1 MDIAPFARS
10 PVVSDFGRS
19 RIRHASGT
27 DEPARVATEAVLK
40 MPAGEVGEAGAAR
53 LPVCRH
59 PPMALDN
66 ALLGKV
72 PLAPWLTPLPSST
85 RNSTGRFAGAETQ
98 GESFLDGH
106 AHATIVGTEGPE
118 IRRDISLMAPRRQ
131 GQ

>member
-1 MDIAPFARS
+1 
-10 PVVSDFGRS
+10 
-19 RIRHASGT
+19 
-27 DEPARVATEAVLK
+27 
-40 MPAGEVGEAGAAR
+40 MPSGEVGEVR